1 MARESEEF
9 DWTENDLQALE
20 EIKLHEGYRPSK
32 DGSGMIGYYDTNGY
46 LTTGRGHLVK
56 GAERR
61 EDLAE
66 QDVPELYM
74 TLDEAD
80 ELFKRDYIEHRDAA
94 TRTPGWDKA
103 SPSQRRALINLT
115 FNMGKNWW
123 KSWKD
128 FPRAASEGDWDA
140 AADALVDSSWY
151 EQVKSRGP
159 EVVSMIRPARR
170 EEGGD
175 ETLIASLPGM
185 WSGGLVGRA
194 RYT

>member
-1 MARESEEF
+1 M
-9 DWTENDLQALE
+9 QATSSL
-20 EIKLHEGYRPSK
+20 
-32 DGSGMIGYYDTNGY
+32 
-46 LTTGRGHLVK
+46 
-56 GAERR
+56 RR
-61 EDLAE
+61 
-66 QDVPELYM
+66 
-74 TLDEAD
+74 
-80 ELFKRDYIEHRDAA
+80 
-94 TRTPGWDKA
+94 RTCVA
-103 SPSQRRALINLT
+103 
-115 FNMGKNWW
+115 KNWW

-185 WSGGLVGRA
+185 WSGGLVGRS